1 MKKLEKLDINM
12 FRTLVTIYERGSF
25 TEAAHLIGINQSTAS
40 YTMKILRDS
49 FEDPLFV
56 RTGNKIEPTD
66 RCHEIVEEVRDI
78 LTTLDRLASK
88 KDFEP
93 KEAQGRVV
101 ISCNYHER
109 RALIPEAVRR
119 IRREAPHIKIDLHEA
134 AVDGKRQL
142 LENTVDILLGPVAI
156 IGDVFYRRN
165 LFTDQY
171 ICLMDVDNYLADQP
185 LSLEQF
191 CNAKHIAVTH
201 NGHWEALFYSVL
213 RLQGINLAPDLSIP
227 SHDNLGQMIRG
238 SDLVATIPGRLANV
252 LGDGLVTKPFPL
264 EVPIAIDMYWTERTH
279 FSGLHKWI
287 RQILAEVSAEHRQRP
302 PLGVVVKNSE

>member
-1 MKKLEKLDINM
+1 MKRLEKLDINM

-25 TEAAHLIGINQSTAS
+25 TEAANLIGINQSTAS

-78 LTTLDRLASK
+78 LTTLDRLAAK

-93 KEAQGRVV
+93 EEAQGTVV

-109 RALIPEAVRR
+109 RALIPEVVRR
-119 IRREAPHIKIDLHEA
+119 IRHDAPNIKIHLYEA

-165 LFTDQY
+165 LFSDRY
-171 ICLMDVDNYLADQP
+171 VCLMAADNPLAERS
-185 LSLEQF
+185 LTLEQF
-191 CNAKHIAVTH
+191 CNAKHIAITH
-201 NGHWEALFYSVL
+201 NGRWEALFYSML
-213 RLQGINLAPDLSIP
+213 RVQGINLAPDVSIP
-227 SHDNLGQMIRG
+227 NHDNLREMIRG
-238 SDLVATIPGRLANV
+238 SDLVATIPGRLAKD
-252 LGDGLVTKPFPL
+252 LSDELVIKPFPL

-279 FSGLHKWI
+279 FSGLHKWV
-287 RQILAEVSAEHRQRP
+287 RQILADVSAEHQKRF
-302 PLGVVVKNSE
+302 PLDSAVTT